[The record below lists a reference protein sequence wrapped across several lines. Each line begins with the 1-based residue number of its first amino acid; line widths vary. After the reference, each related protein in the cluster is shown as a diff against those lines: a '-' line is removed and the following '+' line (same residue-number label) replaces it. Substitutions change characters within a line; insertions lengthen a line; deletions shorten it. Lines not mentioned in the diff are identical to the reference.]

1 MWAALKF
8 LTPALIKLPF
18 AGSNLDG
25 SEVIVTLGNYS
36 PTATDVLIIL
46 NKTIAAAT
54 TITLP
59 SVLGRSG
66 VPLIIVDF
74 GGNAGD
80 VTINPFSGETIMG
93 LSSATLTSSGQGVGS
108 GAVIILQPISTL
120 LGWVQI

>member
-1 MWAALKF
+1 MVLDTRWPITRFGQDLSRTYPQAIQNVGGAQV

-66 VPLIIVDF
+66 VPYYY
-74 GGNAGD
+74 
-80 VTINPFSGETIMG
+80 S
-93 LSSATLTSSGQGVGS
+93 
-108 GAVIILQPISTL
+108 
-120 LGWVQI
+120 